1 MARHLSLSW
10 APIGHRLCHH
20 DEVQGLGS
28 PGGPENPI
36 WTLAKESQLANT
48 YSNYSS
54 ILSYEATGYVDYT
67 EFINNVEDVW
77 VTLDAAAEWWE
88 WDWEYAYPPEKTS
101 QVFGIAN
108 YNATFY
114 HFSDANNY
122 VFDQRGFNTFIKG
135 EASKFLS
142 DNDPRLLLNTV
153 VRNITYNDT
162 GVTIHNTDGTCISAA
177 HAICTFSPGVLQHAP
192 ASVSFHPPLPA
203 WKVAAIDSFQMGTY
217 TKIFLQFNHTFWPTD
232 TQFLL
237 YADPLERG
245 HYPVFQSL
253 FRPGNIIFATVVQR
267 KSQRAERMSDGEV
280 RGEVVAVLRT
290 MFPRVVVPEPT
301 AFLVPRWSRE
311 PWAYGSY
318 SDWPP
323 GASLERH
330 QNLRANVGAL
340 WFAGEATSAED
351 FGFLQG
357 AYFEGRAVAER
368 VVACLRAKAMGV
380 GGSGCPR
387 EERYEVLRGVT
398 PVGQYDE
405 ANGWMVGFLD
415 ELCGM
420 VMLMS

>member
-20 DEVQGLGS
+20 DEVRPYRRARWAHSIDPLQVQGLGS

-77 VTLDAAAEWWE
+77 VTLD
-88 WDWEYAYPPEKTS
+88 
-101 QVFGIAN
+101 
-108 YNATFY
+108 
-114 HFSDANNY
+114 DANNY

-203 WKVAAIDSFQMGTY
+203 WKVAAIDSFQIGTY

-253 FRPGNIIFATVVQR
+253 FRPGFPAGKQHHLRHGRAAEEPESGAHERWGGAGGGRGGAADDVPARRCAGTNGFSGAQVEQGALGVR
-267 KSQRAERMSDGEV
+267 ELLGLAAWRESGEASESQSECR
-280 RGEVVAVLRT
+280 
-290 MFPRVVVPEPT
+290 RVVVRGRGDECGGLWLL
-301 AFLVPRWSRE
+301 AGGVFRGEGGR
-311 PWAYGSY
+311 
-318 SDWPP
+318 
-323 GASLERH
+323 GAGCGL
-330 QNLRANVGAL
+330 
-340 WFAGEATSAED
+340 FAG
-351 FGFLQG
+351 
-357 AYFEGRAVAER
+357 
-368 VVACLRAKAMGV
+368 
-380 GGSGCPR
+380 GGDGGWGEWVSWGG
-387 EERYEVLRGVT
+387 EV
-398 PVGQYDE
+398 
-405 ANGWMVGFLD
+405 
-415 ELCGM
+415 
-420 VMLMS
+420 